1 MGALPRMRIEPNT
14 ASAEDQRPLRL
25 CAGVVDNALD
35 MPEVSG
41 PTGRQLRQAAAARR
55 RLALAA
61 ALFGAMF
68 FTGIAGY
75 VVIEGW
81 NLLDAVYMTVITV
94 TTVGFR
100 EVRPLSTAGRI
111 FTIFLV
117 LFGVGTAFYLL
128 TAAVALIV
136 EGDLPSVFGY
146 RRMRQKI
153 QALSDHYILCGF
165 GRVGQEIAREFSERG
180 VPFVIVE
187 SNEEALSRALAQNY
201 LVVEGDATADDVL
214 IEAGIQRARGLLAA
228 SDSDTGN
235 TYITLTAKALNP
247 RVFVVARAGQAASRS
262 RLSRAGADRVISP
275 YTIGGRRM
283 ALSALQPMV
292 LDFIDLL
299 AVGRYGEQILAE
311 VQVERGST
319 LDGATLAR
327 VFEACPS
334 AKVLGLQRPSGQTVV
349 GPGPDEPLA
358 AGDRLI
364 ILGNEADL
372 ATFNERFRG
381 PAGERPSVSHDEAAQ
396 ARLT

>member
-1 MGALPRMRIEPNT
+1 MQIEPNT
-14 ASAEDQRPLRL
+14 APSGGQRALRPR
-25 CAGVVDNALD
+25 ARVIDNALG
-35 MPEVSG
+35 MPDASG
-41 PTGRQLRQAAAARR
+41 PTPRHLRQAMTARR
-55 RLALAA
+55 RLAVAA
-61 ALFGAMF
+61 GLFGAVF
-68 FTGIAGY
+68 CAGIAGY
-75 VVIEGW
+75 LIIEGW
-81 NLLDAVYMTVITV
+81 NLLDAVYMTVTTV

-111 FTIFLV
+111 FTIVLV
-117 LFGVGTAFYLL
+117 LLGVGTAFYLL

-153 QALSDHYILCGF
+153 HALSDHYILCGF
-165 GRVGQEIAREFSERG
+165 GRVGQEIAREFRERG

-201 LVVEGDATADDVL
+201 LVVEGDATADEVL
-214 IEAGIQRARGLLAA
+214 IEAGIHRARGLLAA

-262 RLSRAGADRVISP
+262 RLTRAGADRVISP

-311 VQVERGST
+311 VQVEHGST

-349 GPGPDEPLA
+349 GPGPEEPLA

-372 ATFNERFRG
+372 ATFSERFRG
-381 PAGERPSVSHDEAAQ
+381 PAGERATAPHGEAAQ
-396 ARLT
+396 APLT

>member
-1 MGALPRMRIEPNT
+1 MPETSQTTRPMPRQWQQV
-14 ASAEDQRPLRL
+14 ASARK
-25 CAGVVDNALD
+25 
-35 MPEVSG
+35 
-41 PTGRQLRQAAAARR
+41 
-55 RLALAA
+55 RLATAA
-61 ALFGAMF
+61 ALFSAVMLG
-68 FTGIAGY
+68 GVVGY
-75 VVIEGW
+75 LVIERW
-81 NLLDAVYMTVITV
+81 SLLDAVYMTVITV

-100 EVRPLSTAGRI
+100 EVQPLSTAGRL
-111 FTIFLV
+111 FTIVLV

-136 EGDLPSVFGY
+136 EADLPGVFGY

-153 QALSDHYILCGF
+153 QSLSDHYILCGF
-165 GRVGQEIAREFSERG
+165 GRVGQEIAREFRQRS
-180 VPFVIVE
+180 VPFVVIE
-187 SNEEALSRALAQNY
+187 SNEEAISRALAQNC

-214 IEAGIQRARGLLAA
+214 VEAGIQRARGLLAA
-228 SDSDTGN
+228 SDSDVGN

-247 RVFVVARAGQAASRS
+247 NVFVVARAGQAASRS
-262 RLSRAGADRVISP
+262 RLTRAGADRVISP

-311 VQVERGST
+311 VQVEQGST

-334 AKVLGLQRPSGQTVV
+334 ARVLGLQRPSGQTVV

-364 ILGNEADL
+364 ILGNETDL
-372 ATFNERFRG
+372 ATFSERFRG
-381 PAGERPSVSHDEAAQ
+381 PAGERAARPHGET
-396 ARLT
+396 AHAPLA

>member
-1 MGALPRMRIEPNT
+1 MRVL
-14 ASAEDQRPLRL
+14 LR
-25 CAGVVDNALD
+25 VPDNALA
-35 MPEVSG
+35 MPDVTG
-41 PTGRQLRQAAAARR
+41 PTPRRLQQVEAARR
-55 RLALAA
+55 RLATAA
-61 ALFGAMF
+61 ALFAAVMLGGV
-68 FTGIAGY
+68 TGY
-75 VVIEGW
+75 LVLERW
-81 NLLDAVYMTVITV
+81 SLLDAIYMTVTTV

-100 EVRPLSTAGRI
+100 EVQPLSTGGRI
-111 FTIFLV
+111 FTVFLV
-117 LFGVGTAFYLL
+117 LSGVGTAFYLL

-136 EGDLPSVFGY
+136 EGDLPGVFGY

-165 GRVGQEIAREFSERG
+165 GRVGQEIAREFRERG
-180 VPFVIVE
+180 VPFVVVE
-187 SNEEALSRALAQNY
+187 SNEEAISRALAQNC

-214 IEAGIQRARGLLAA
+214 IEAGIHRARGLLAA
-228 SDSDTGN
+228 SDSDIGN

-311 VQVERGST
+311 VQVEGGST

-334 AKVLGLQRPSGQTVV
+334 ARVLGLQRPGGQTVV
-349 GPGPDEPLA
+349 GPGPEEPLA

-381 PAGERPSVSHDEAAQ
+381 PAGERAQAPRGEAAE
-396 ARLT
+396 APLA

>member
-1 MGALPRMRIEPNT
+1 VP
-14 ASAEDQRPLRL
+14 
-25 CAGVVDNALD
+25 DNALA
-35 MPEVSG
+35 MAKG
-41 PTGRQLRQAAAARR
+41 TGVTPRRLQDVAAAQR
-55 RLALAA
+55 RLVLAA
-61 ALFGAMF
+61 SLFAAVMVV
-68 FTGIAGY
+68 GIVGY
-75 VVIEGW
+75 VVVEGW
-81 NLLDAVYMTVITV
+81 GLLDAAYMTVTSV

-100 EVRPLSTAGRI
+100 EVRPLDTAGRI

-136 EGDLPSVFGY
+136 EGDLPGVFGY

-153 QALSDHYILCGF
+153 QALTGHYILCGF
-165 GRVGQEIAREFSERG
+165 GRVGQEIAREFRERG
-180 VPFVIVE
+180 VPFVVVE
-187 SNEEALSRALAQNY
+187 SNEEALGRALAQNC
-201 LVVEGDATADDVL
+201 LVVEGDATEDDVL
-214 IEAGIQRARGLLAA
+214 IEAGIHRARGLLAA

-311 VQVERGST
+311 VQVEQGST
-319 LDGATLAR
+319 LDGATLVR

-349 GPGPDEPLA
+349 GPGADEPLA

-364 ILGNEADL
+364 VLGNEADL
-372 ATFNERFRG
+372 ATFSERFRG
-381 PAGERPSVSHDEAAQ
+381 PAGERAAAPDGEAAQ
-396 ARLT
+396 APLG